1 MRGCS
6 LFFLLVLAADGLPCP
21 ANEILLRNR
30 TCHCPFFKFNNQCL
44 RRRYQTTVNTTLEAL
59 YSASRH
65 LLQQTPMLLT
75 VDASNYEAMQALA
88 ASLEG
93 LRSAGTVVTRIVDSA
108 DALVGGDASATLEIV
123 NVTVD
128 KGSSTMGL
136 TVDFRYPLA
145 DYFYLYM
152 HFGSTVAP
160 CPPFDPTN
168 RCCHGDMGNAEFVTA
183 GADYVDCSSND
194 PFAALDHFVGLWNGV
209 YLSEDKQTI
218 RFTIYLPNIPS
229 TIESAAQVY
238 RLGIGMVVFGRLAQN
253 TEARV
258 ELALGSSS
266 MATSF
271 GSFRY
276 SFVEYSRLQLEACGG
291 LVFAHLI
298 IKASGVQSVQN
309 LRFQTWDAG
318 DWIAPNCSNNATTVM
333 LGLTPLMPCNVSIS
347 QDFIDVYV
355 LLHTRP
361 NTTTA
366 LYVLL
371 QRDSVLARVVAK
383 TDNTTIQHCTA
394 PVVINPMSHDAFTIQ
409 VKQGNRMLY
418 SGPVQLV
425 QLVDV
430 AALTLKIVSSS
441 VLYSYAFDNV
451 SVVYSLVDSSTILAL
466 MPDGEV
472 TPALERLCDS
482 GRVCLIEE
490 LLVRGVCQT
499 GEKCEVQGDSLFL
512 MPLYPWGSATLKAG
526 TYTVMVAD
534 IKESL
539 LPNSAPGG
547 ANTTFARRLLSWLFP

>member
-1 MRGCS
+1 MLIWAV
-6 LFFLLVLAADGLPCP
+6 LFLSVAVDGLPCP
-21 ANEILLRNR
+21 PNEILLRNQ
-30 TCHCPFFKFNNQCL
+30 TCYCPFFKFNNQCML
-44 RRRYQTTVNTTLEAL
+44 RRYQTTVNATFDAI

-65 LLQQTPMLLT
+65 LLQQSPMLLT

-88 ASLEG
+88 ASLQS

-108 DALVGGDASATLEIV
+108 DTLVGGDASATLEIV

-128 KGSSTMGL
+128 KASSVLSL
-136 TVDFRYPLA
+136 TVDFRFPLV

-152 HFGSTVAP
+152 HLGSTSAP

-168 RCCHGDMGNAEFVTA
+168 RCCHGDMGNAEFITA
-183 GADYVDCSSND
+183 GAGYVDCSSND
-194 PFAALDHFVGLWNGV
+194 PFSALDRFVGLWNGA
-209 YLSEDKQTI
+209 YLSDDKQTI
-218 RFTIYLPNIPS
+218 RFMIYLPNVPS
-229 TIESAAQVY
+229 TIGPTAQMY
-238 RLGIGMVVFGRLAQN
+238 SLGRGMVVFGRLAQN

-271 GSFRY
+271 GSVQY
-276 SFVEYSRLQLEACGG
+276 SFVEYSRLQLEACAGA
-291 LVFAHLI
+291 VFAHLI

-309 LRFQTWDAG
+309 LHFQTWDAG
-318 DWIAPNCSNNATTVM
+318 DWIAPNCSSNQTVM
-333 LGLTPLMPCNVSIS
+333 LGITPLLACNVSIDP
-347 QDFIDVYV
+347 DFINVYV
-355 LLHTRP
+355 LVPPSLRNQTI
-361 NTTTA
+361 A

-371 QRDSVLARVVAK
+371 QRGSVLTRVVAK
-383 TDNTTIQHCTA
+383 TDNTTIEHCTV
-394 PVVINPMSHDAFTIQ
+394 PITINPVSHDAFTIQ

-430 AALTLKIVSSS
+430 AALSLTIVSSS

-472 TPALERLCDS
+472 TPELEKLCDS

-490 LLVRGVCQT
+490 LLLGGVCQT
-499 GEKCEVQGDSLFL
+499 GEKCELQGSSLFL
-512 MPLYPWGSATLKAG
+512 MPLYPWGGATLKAG
-526 TYTVMVAD
+526 TYTVMIAD
-534 IKESL
+534 IKETL
-539 LPNSAPGG
+539 LPNQAVGQNKSSSVV
-547 ANTTFARRLLSWLFP
+547 RRLLSWLF